1 MRLSPKSLVRSLE
14 LIMYRTKAKA
24 ISLIMCFAILAIPSN
39 VLAQQGGK
47 ITDLQEGDPAP
58 FSGILLDTTASVR
71 LLTEKEYQD
80 EECDIKISYELE
92 KIKARHA
99 LEFGII
105 ESKVILLEEANSSI
119 LSIKNSEIGRL
130 QELALKNPNDNASWW
145 FAGGVAAG
153 ILTSLAIFYAAV
165 EIPKE

>member
-1 MRLSPKSLVRSLE
+1 MFQV
-14 LIMYRTKAKA
+14 KAK
-24 ISLIMCFAILAIPSN
+24 ILSLFMCFVILSIPSHT
-39 VLAQQGGK
+39 LAQQGGRV
-47 ITDLQEGDPAP
+47 TDLQEGNPAP
-58 FSGILLDTTASVR
+58 YSGILLDTAASAR

-80 EECDIKISYELE
+80 EDCDIKINYELE

-105 ESKVILLEEANSSI
+105 ESKVVLLEEANSSI
-119 LSIKNSEIGRL
+119 LSMKNSEIGRL
-130 QELALKNPNDNASWW
+130 QELALKNPNDNAHWW
-145 FAGGVAAG
+145 FAGGLAAG

>member
-1 MRLSPKSLVRSLE
+1 MSRNRIKMLSLF
-14 LIMYRTKAKA
+14 
-24 ISLIMCFAILAIPSN
+24 MCFAILAMPTHA
-39 VLAQQGGK
+39 LAQQGGK

-58 FSGILLDTTASVR
+58 FSGILLDTAASAR

-80 EECDIKISYELE
+80 EDCDIKINYELE
-92 KIKARHA
+92 KIKARHS

-105 ESKVILLEEANSSI
+105 ESKVVLLEEANSSI
-119 LSIKNSEIGRL
+119 LSMKNSEIGRL
-130 QELALKNPNDNASWW
+130 QELALKNPNDNAHWW
-145 FAGGVAAG
+145 FAGGVVAG